1 MSQASLDKKDEA
13 EAALGGRLRTLRSS
27 RGLSLRSLAGMV
39 GITPGAV
46 SQIETGEISPSL
58 STLRKLLK
66 ALGTSLSEFFACEQ
80 QESSGGGLVFR
91 ASQLTTLT
99 AGKGVKF
106 LGMPG
111 PGSHRLMQILYEVY
125 SPKYGDTGD
134 APYSHEG
141 EEGGFCIAG
150 TIEMT
155 VGDRRELLGPGDAY
169 YYSSKIPHRWR
180 NVGKVPAVVVS
191 ACTPPGV
198 TGGAE

>member
-1 MSQASLDKKDEA
+1 MKRASSAENNETEA
-13 EAALGGRLRTLRSS
+13 NLGARLRTLRSS
-27 RGLSLRSLAGMV
+27 RGLSLRSLATMV

-46 SQIETGEISPSL
+46 SQIENGEISPSL

-66 ALGTSLSEFFACEQ
+66 ALGHSLSDFFACEQ
-80 QESSGGGLVFR
+80 EESRGGGIVFR
-91 ASQLTTLT
+91 ADQLTTVT

-111 PGSHRLMQILYEVY
+111 PGAHRLIQILYEVY

-134 APYSHEG
+134 APYTHEG

-155 VGDRRELLGPGDAY
+155 VGGRRELLGPGDAY
-169 YYSSKIPHRWR
+169 YYSSKLPHRWR
-180 NVGKVPAVVVS
+180 NMGKVPAVVVS
-191 ACTPPGV
+191 ACTPPGIPEV
-198 TGGAE
+198 RT